1 MSSRGIASWIGVVGS
16 GLQLV
21 GSVMTLSSLLSATR
35 TVPQRVRALL
45 GTLWRSPK
53 SRVAAALSDLNEEDQ
68 SRVLQGVAVLALGYL
83 LALASQ
89 IWLIL
94 LGS

>member
-1 MSSRGIASWIGVVGS
+1 MTPRCVASWLGVAGTA
-16 GLQLV
+16 LQLL
-21 GSVMTLSSLLSATR
+21 GGMMTLWSLLSATTTR
-35 TVPQRVRALL
+35 LQRVRAFV
-45 GTLWRSPK
+45 GALWRSPK
-53 SRVAAALSDLNEEDQ
+53 SRVAAALSELNAEDQ

-94 LGS
+94 LG